1 MGGRGFQ
8 EFPSLA
14 GIHVLLVEDEPDARE
29 LLEVVVEYA
38 DGLVTAVASAT
49 AALETLKRVRPTVLL
64 IDIVMPGL
72 DGYWLLDR
80 VRELEFGEKIPA
92 IAVTGRIRVHDRARA
107 MRAGF
112 NAYLTKPVDPLE
124 LCRLIGDLARRGTV

>member
-38 DGLVTAVASAT
+38 DGLVTAVASAP

-64 IDIVMPGL
+64 VDIVMPGL

-80 VRELEFGEKIPA
+80 VRELEFGGEIPA

-124 LCRLIGDLARRGTV
+124 LCRLIGDLARRGT